1 MQLAVK
7 RAHRGGKQ
15 AEPDESEP
23 PHERD
28 GAGVVGV
35 DDRRDMRES
44 ALCRGIDQ
52 PSHHHGAESLALVV
66 AGDVVAQFG
75 DAVVSG
81 PLMEFRKRAEPH
93 DGAFGTFDDDDR
105 ILGTWLMGVDP
116 RTTAFQ
122 RHRFKVG
129 GRSPTD
135 HRLVVDVGDGRN
147 VGVNGRADGIGHVFK
162 HNNRPAGGIGRG
174 RLGSAVHNA
183 RFASIRRQE
192 RGQRPHNREARELSR
207 PSDRTRSMDIGRA
220 VCRQRRQRNGRSV
233 TRRCRSRRP
242 PRCHR

>member
-1 MQLAVK
+1 
-7 RAHRGGKQ
+7 
-15 AEPDESEP
+15 
-23 PHERD
+23 
-28 GAGVVGV
+28 
-35 DDRRDMRES
+35 
-44 ALCRGIDQ
+44 
-52 PSHHHGAESLALVV
+52 
-66 AGDVVAQFG
+66 
-75 DAVVSG
+75 
-81 PLMEFRKRAEPH
+81 
-93 DGAFGTFDDDDR
+93 
-105 ILGTWLMGVDP
+105 MGVDP

-192 RGQRPHNREARELSR
+192 RGQRPHNHEMRELSR
-207 PSDRTRSMDIGRA
+207 TNTIQLPQNSPLQQLSSIKPRNSGHPGHARVIVRRTTAAKSRSAGSCPDHPTERGQWTSA
-220 VCRQRRQRNGRSV
+220 VPFAGNAVSGTVEAS